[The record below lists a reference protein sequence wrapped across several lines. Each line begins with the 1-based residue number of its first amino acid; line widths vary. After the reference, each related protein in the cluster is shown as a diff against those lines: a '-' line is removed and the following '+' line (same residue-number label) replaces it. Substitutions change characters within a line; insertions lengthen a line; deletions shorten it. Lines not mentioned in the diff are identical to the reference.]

1 MIGASGY
8 SRRKELL
15 LQTAF
20 AVENPSLISG
30 EEKTCYSEVN
40 FTLKIGWAYRIPP
53 QKRCAPY

>member
-20 AVENPSLISG
+20 AVENPSLFTG
-30 EEKTCYSEVN
+30 EKRLFTGEKRFVTAG
-40 FTLKIGWAYRIPP
+40 LILL
-53 QKRCAPY
+53 